1 VPMAK
6 SQISRLVC
14 PSMDSPTIERRR
26 VFPGRAGRHP
36 FLILTT
42 PGCRRTRARLPC
54 PIAPEVRAMRSTRP
68 CRRRSVWA
76 RPCYCHCLKPRHMH
90 QSNPIRAGGRGTE
103 VSECLNLV
111 LNLVVIAPFGGVAY
125 SQPRSAGCR
134 CATAPIC
141 NLCNRDCVNELTKI
155 KSSTICSIK

>member
-1 VPMAK
+1 MAK

-14 PSMDSPTIERRR
+14 PSMDSPTIERRG

-42 PGCRRTRARLPC
+42 PGCRRPRARFPC
-54 PIAPEVRAMRSTRP
+54 PIAPEVRAVRSTRP
-68 CRRRSVWA
+68 RRRRSPVRLGA
-76 RPCYCHCLKPRHMH
+76 AVLLPLPKTPSHASIQPHPRW
-90 QSNPIRAGGRGTE
+90 RAWNGGKR
-103 VSECLNLV
+103 VSELGSKLGHDRS
-111 LNLVVIAPFGGVAY
+111 LLWRRLE
-125 SQPRSAGCR
+125 QPRSAGCR

-141 NLCNRDCVNELTKI
+141 DLCNRDCVNELTKI